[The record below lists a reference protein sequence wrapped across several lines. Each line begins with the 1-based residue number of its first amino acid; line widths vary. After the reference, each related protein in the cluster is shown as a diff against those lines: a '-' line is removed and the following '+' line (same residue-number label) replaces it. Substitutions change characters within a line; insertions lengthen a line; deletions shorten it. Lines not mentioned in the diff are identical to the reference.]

1 MIRKLFNNFGKD
13 KTEENQTEQISYT
26 VDEIK
31 EITPE
36 DEWIWV
42 EGYKGTDK
50 NMCCRDFQYSMN
62 KIFIHNDEEEPIELC
77 ESGFHLCLELEHCF
91 DYYDITD
98 ENIFFRVKALVKKK
112 DLNNLEEL
120 KKDDYT
126 HYSMWDFYNKD
137 SKIVAKEIEF
147 IEEIKYS
154 DIRIINYIKR
164 NYSWIE
170 TDNEVENIINNK
182 EYDHIKFLNE
192 KFTLKMKELKFSDT
206 YIIIKSNELNID
218 NLQKFYEKAKAL
230 SDEKISKDMLIYLL
244 EGEK

>member
-1 MIRKLFNNFGKD
+1 MIRKLFKD
-13 KTEENQTEQISYT
+13 KTEENQTEQISYA
-26 VDEIK
+26 VDKKE

-36 DEWIWV
+36 DEWIWI

-91 DYYDITD
+91 GYYDITD
-98 ENIFFRVKALVKKK
+98 ENRFFKVKALVKKK

-120 KKDDYT
+120 KKNNYRSYLPFRSST
-126 HYSMWDFYNKD
+126 D
-137 SKIVAKEIEF
+137 SKIVAREIEF
-147 IEEIKYS
+147 IEEIKYN

-206 YIIIKSNELNID
+206 YIIIKSNELNTH

-244 EGEK
+244 EEEK